1 MRLIGLTG
9 SIASGKSTVT
19 RALREMGVP
28 VIDADAIVRE
38 VQEPG
43 TPVMAAIAREFG
55 PGVIRPDG
63 SLDRAALGA
72 IVFRDPERRRAL
84 EAIVHPEVRRRMLAE
99 VERYRAEG
107 RPLVVLDLPL
117 LYETGWDDLVEEVW
131 VVYVDRET
139 QRRRLVARDGLS
151 AEEADLRIAAQM
163 DLEEKVARA
172 DRVIDNRGTEAET
185 RAQVARLVKELC
197 P

>member
-19 RALREMGVP
+19 RALRELGVP

-43 TPVMAAIAREFG
+43 TPVLAAIAQEFG

-63 SLDRAALGA
+63 SLDRKALGA
-72 IVFRDPERRRAL
+72 IVFRDPARRRAL

-107 RPLVVLDLPL
+107 RPAVVLDLPIL
-117 LYETGWDDLVEEVW
+117 FETGWEDLVDEVW

-139 QRRRLVARDGLS
+139 QKTRLMARDGLS
-151 AEEADLRIAAQM
+151 AEEAELRIAAQM

-185 RAQVARLVKELC
+185 RAQVAELVKELC